1 MNTLNN
7 IAIELEKVAM
17 GRIDYVSNTLERS
30 EEFNC
35 QNELINNINNK
46 LREILTK
53 EQMSLVGDLQDE
65 INAYSGM
72 LETEIYL
79 QGLRDGVQL
88 SKILNI

>member
-1 MNTLNN
+1 MQKIALITDSACDLDLNT
-7 IAIELEKVAM
+7 
-17 GRIDYVSNTLERS
+17 
-30 EEFNC
+30 
-35 QNELINNINNK
+35 

-79 QGLRDGVQL
+79 QGLRG
-88 SKILNI
+88 IRF